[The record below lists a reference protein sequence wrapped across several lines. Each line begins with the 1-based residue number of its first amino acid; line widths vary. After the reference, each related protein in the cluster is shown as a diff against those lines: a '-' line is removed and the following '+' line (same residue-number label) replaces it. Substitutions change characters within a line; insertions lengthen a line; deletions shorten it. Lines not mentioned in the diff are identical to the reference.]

1 MNPEQL
7 KEYNREKS
15 KKFNANLR
23 ELRLKDKEKKRTAD
37 QQPDNQ
43 GTAQGTA
50 QGSNQGNLQGSNQ
63 GNQPDGLT
71 LQDLMDIYET
81 LDTKMD
87 IIQTKLETIMEN
99 KLYEPLETKMDI
111 IQNKLE
117 TIIENKI
124 SEETFKTK
132 LENNTL
138 LPQFKPVLFA

>member
-7 KEYNREKS
+7 KEYKREKS

-43 GTAQGTA
+43 GSKQGTAQGTA
-50 QGSNQGNLQGSNQ
+50 QGSNQGNLQGSNQGNLQGSNQ

-87 IIQTKLETIMEN
+87 IIQNKLETIMEN
-99 KLYEPLETKMDI
+99 KLDLID
-111 IQNKLE
+111 NKLE
-117 TIIENKI
+117 TIMENK
-124 SEETFKTK
+124 
-132 LENNTL
+132 LEKKQ
-138 LPQFKPVLFA
+138 PIKQQPSIFFA

>member
-7 KEYNREKS
+7 KEYKREKS

-43 GTAQGTA
+43 GSKQGTAQGTA
-50 QGSNQGNLQGSNQ
+50 QGSNQGNLQGSNQGSNQGNLQGSNQ

-87 IIQTKLETIMEN
+87 IIQNKLETIMEN
-99 KLYEPLETKMDI
+99 KLDLID
-111 IQNKLE
+111 NKLE
-117 TIIENKI
+117 TIMENK
-124 SEETFKTK
+124 
-132 LENNTL
+132 LEKNQ
-138 LPQFKPVLFA
+138 PIKQQPSIFFA

>member
-7 KEYNREKS
+7 KEYKREKS

-43 GTAQGTA
+43 GSKQGTAQGTA
-50 QGSNQGNLQGSNQ
+50 QGSNQGNLQGSNQGNLQGSNQ

-87 IIQTKLETIMEN
+87 IIQNKLETIMEN
-99 KLYEPLETKMDI
+99 KLDLID
-111 IQNKLE
+111 NKLE
-117 TIIENKI
+117 TIMENK
-124 SEETFKTK
+124 
-132 LENNTL
+132 LEKNQ
-138 LPQFKPVLFA
+138 PIKQQPSIFFA

>member
-7 KEYNREKS
+7 KEYKREKS

-37 QQPDNQ
+37 QQPDNQGSKQ

-87 IIQTKLETIMEN
+87 IIQNKLETIMEN
-99 KLYEPLETKMDI
+99 KLDLID
-111 IQNKLE
+111 NKLE
-117 TIIENKI
+117 TIMENK
-124 SEETFKTK
+124 
-132 LENNTL
+132 LEKNQ
-138 LPQFKPVLFA
+138 PIKQQPSIFFA

>member
-7 KEYNREKS
+7 KEYKREKS

-43 GTAQGTA
+43 GSKQGTAQGTA
-50 QGSNQGNLQGSNQ
+50 QGSNQGNLQGSNQGNLQGSNQGSNQGNLQGSNQ

-87 IIQTKLETIMEN
+87 IIQNKLETIMEN
-99 KLYEPLETKMDI
+99 KLETNQPIKQQPSI
-111 IQNKLE
+111 
-117 TIIENKI
+117 
-124 SEETFKTK
+124 F
-132 LENNTL
+132 
-138 LPQFKPVLFA
+138 FA

>member
-7 KEYNREKS
+7 KEYKREKS

-43 GTAQGTA
+43 GSKQGTAQGTA
-50 QGSNQGNLQGSNQ
+50 QGSNQGNLQGSNQGNLQGSNQGSNQ

-87 IIQTKLETIMEN
+87 IIQ
-99 KLYEPLETKMDI
+99 
-111 IQNKLE
+111 NKLE
-117 TIIENKI
+117 TIIETKI
-124 SEETFKTK
+124 SEETFKT
-132 LENNTL
+132 NQPINRQ
-138 LPQFKPVLFA
+138 PSIFFA